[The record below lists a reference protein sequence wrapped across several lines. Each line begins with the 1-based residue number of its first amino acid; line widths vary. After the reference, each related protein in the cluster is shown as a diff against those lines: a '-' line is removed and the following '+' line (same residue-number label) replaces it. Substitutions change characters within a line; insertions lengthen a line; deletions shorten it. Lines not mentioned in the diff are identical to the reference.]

1 VQPQYFDNSQ
11 DDASGDRLSEG
22 PRVLSVAN
30 QKGGVGKTT
39 TAVNLATALAACK
52 KRVLVIDMDPQ
63 GNASTGL
70 GVAPDRRAR
79 SIYHVLMD
87 GTPIKDVV
95 IDTVVPGMSVVP
107 SGVDLSGAELE
118 LVNSDRREY
127 RLRDGLE
134 ALFGAYDYVL
144 IDCPPALG
152 LLTLNAFVASDA
164 VLVPLQAEFYALEGL
179 SHLLRTVE
187 RVKRGLNP
195 KLEIQG
201 IVLTMFDRRNNL
213 CDMVAADVRK
223 HLGDVVYDTMIPRNV
238 RVSEAPSH
246 GKPVLLYDMNCAGSQ
261 SYIRLAGEILR
272 REKTQSANG
281 SGLPHSSSIAGS
293 RGTRFGEGVSAR
305 SVTSGGVA
313 SDTTGP
319 AAMDRVTLQE
329 RVKAVPTQDVL
340 RSEEQKPVAAALAS
354 RSFAVAMPRLVRPEP
369 GLPSQAR

>member
-1 VQPQYFDNSQ
+1 MQPQDFANS
-11 DDASGDRLSEG
+11 DDKASSSQASRG
-22 PRVLSVAN
+22 PRVLAIAN

-52 KRVLVIDMDPQ
+52 KRVLIIDMDPQ

-87 GTPIKDVV
+87 GTPVKDVI
-95 IDTVVPGMSVVP
+95 IDTAVPGMSVVA

-118 LVNSDRREY
+118 LVNADRREY

-134 ALFGAYDYVL
+134 TLFGAYDYIL

-223 HLGDVVYDTMIPRNV
+223 HLGDVVYETMIPRNV

-246 GKPVLLYDMNCAGSQ
+246 GKPVLLYDMKCAGSQ

-272 REKTQSANG
+272 REKG
-281 SGLPHSSSIAGS
+281 SGIPGTGLPHSSAISRARLSRPEAVGPLGATPVAKPLKPKAVAAVGQENSDPLATAIANGK
-293 RGTRFGEGVSAR
+293 RFGTAL
-305 SVTSGGVA
+305 TSGMGGA
-313 SDTTGP
+313 P
-319 AAMDRVTLQE
+319 AEL
-329 RVKAVPTQDVL
+329 P
-340 RSEEQKPVAAALAS
+340 
-354 RSFAVAMPRLVRPEP
+354 PR
-369 GLPSQAR
+369 

>member
-1 VQPQYFDNSQ
+1 MQPQYFAKSDDDPKNGLASQ
-11 DDASGDRLSEG
+11 G
-22 PRVLSVAN
+22 PRVLAIAN

-52 KRVLVIDMDPQ
+52 KRVLIIDMDPQ

-87 GTPIKDVV
+87 GTAVKDVV
-95 IDTVVPGMSVVP
+95 IETAVPGMAVVP

-118 LVNSDRREY
+118 LVNADSREY

-134 ALFGAYDYVL
+134 SLFGDYDYIL

-201 IVLTMFDRRNNL
+201 IVLTMFDQRNNL
-213 CDMVAADVRK
+213 CDMVAEDVRK

-246 GKPVLLYDMNCAGSQ
+246 GKPVLLYDMKCAGSQ

-272 REKTQSANG
+272 REKGSSVPG
-281 SGLPHSSSIAGS
+281 SGIPHSSSIA
-293 RGTRFGEGVSAR
+293 RAQVAR
-305 SVTSGGVA
+305 PAGAAPMASKALGVA
-313 SDTTGP
+313 SGP
-319 AAMDRVTLQE
+319 KPSTSAPMRLARQE
-329 RVKAVPTQDVL
+329 MEGDP
-340 RSEEQKPVAAALAS
+340 SEDPVATAIANSKRFGSALAS
-354 RSFAVAMPRLVRPEP
+354 GMRGTATDLPPR
-369 GLPSQAR
+369 